1 MVERV
6 GGGDAFT
13 GAFLAEWMHGKDM
26 ERCLNFGAAALA
38 LKHGIRGDFCTFRR
52 SDVDQVMFANST
64 SGVVR

>member
-6 GGGDAFT
+6 GGGDAFA
-13 GAFLAEWMHGKDM
+13 GAFLTELMQGKDM

-38 LKHGIRGDFCTFRR
+38 LKHGTRGDFCTFRR
-52 SDVDQVMFANST
+52 SDVDQLMFANST